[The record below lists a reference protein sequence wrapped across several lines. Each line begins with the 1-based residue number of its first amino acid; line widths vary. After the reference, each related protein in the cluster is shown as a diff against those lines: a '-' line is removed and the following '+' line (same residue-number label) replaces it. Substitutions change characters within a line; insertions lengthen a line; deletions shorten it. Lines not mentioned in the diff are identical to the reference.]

1 MRILRYALLGLLAL
15 TVLLL
20 ADNARPA
27 SAESALEQ
35 WVARYDGPASDSDK
49 AYAIAVDGSGN
60 VYVTGGSQDNATN
73 EDYATVKYD
82 ANGVQQWVARYDGP
96 ASNIDQARAIAV
108 DQFENVYVTGPS
120 KGNGTFEDYATVKYD
135 ASGAEQWVA
144 RYGGPARDLAE
155 AIKVDG
161 SGNVYVTGSSSSGS
175 ASVDYATVKYD
186 ASGVEQWVARYDG
199 PASNHDN
206 VQAIAVDGSGNV
218 YVTGTSYGGASTG
231 EDYATVKYDAS
242 GAEQWVAR
250 YDGPNANLGT
260 DQDLARAI
268 AVDASGNI
276 YVTGGSTAGDQVFDY
291 ATVKYDATGVEQ
303 WVARYDGPA
312 SGHSLARAIIV
323 GASGNV
329 YVTGQSGDFSNLND
343 YATVKYN
350 SSGVEQWASRYD
362 SQFSGTGAGVAMAV
376 DGAGNVYVTGAS
388 RGIGTAIVDYAT
400 LKYDNSGVEQWVALY
415 DGPVSDNDWAQAI
428 AVDVAGNV
436 YVTGH
441 SCGSAAPCGG
451 VSTGFDFATVKY
463 VLDADEDGVADSLDP
478 CPANP
483 DCDGDSL
490 GLGDSFG
497 LFFRDGVEVFL
508 GTLPLVACPATDTT
522 DDEDPDATGADFDD
536 SQDVDGSDVFLFA
549 QRFGAELGVPPQL
562 GKLPYIPRFDI
573 YPTAASLN
581 KIDGSDVFVLATYF
595 GTSCP

>member
-120 KGNGTFEDYATVKYD
+120 KGNGTFEDYATVKSD

-161 SGNVYVTGSSSSGS
+161 SGNVYVTG
-175 ASVDYATVKYD
+175 
-186 ASGVEQWVARYDG
+186 
-199 PASNHDN
+199 
-206 VQAIAVDGSGNV
+206 
-218 YVTGTSYGGASTG
+218 TSYGGVSTG